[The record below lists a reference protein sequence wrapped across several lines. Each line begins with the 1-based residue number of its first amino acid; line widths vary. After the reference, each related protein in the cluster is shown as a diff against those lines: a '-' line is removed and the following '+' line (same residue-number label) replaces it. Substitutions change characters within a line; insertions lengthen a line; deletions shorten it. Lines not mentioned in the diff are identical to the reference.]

1 MKLTQSQLRS
11 YREHGFV
18 LLPSAFA
25 AAEIKALKAE
35 VPRVL
40 AVDTPARIV
49 EARTRTVR
57 SVYGSHR
64 THDRFRH
71 LSEDARLVEPAMQV
85 VDGDVYIYQ
94 FKINVKA
101 AFEGDVWEW
110 HQDYIFWREED
121 GMPAPRVT
129 NVALFLDD
137 VTEFNG
143 PMFFIPGSHRRGV
156 IEVEAHDGAAA
167 AAGIGGMGGTAPA
180 WISNLTA
187 RLKYS
192 LDRETVAEL
201 SSRYGLACPKG
212 PAGSVLLFDSNV
224 AHSSPNNIS
233 PFDRM
238 MVIATYN
245 SVENIPRP
253 AGTRR
258 PDFLVSD
265 DYEPVRPVQ
274 PILY

>member
-1 MKLTQSQLRS
+1 MKLTQEQLWQ
-11 YREHGFV
+11 YREQGFV
-18 LLPSAFA
+18 VLPSAFS
-25 AAEIKALKAE
+25 AEEIRALKAE
-35 VPRVL
+35 LPRVL
-40 AVDTPARIV
+40 ADDTPARIV

-64 THDRFRH
+64 THERFRH

-85 VDGDVYIYQ
+85 VGSDVYIYQ

-129 NVALFLDD
+129 NVALFLDE

-156 IEVEAHDGAAA
+156 IEVEALDGN
-167 AAGIGGMGGTAPA
+167 AGGGMGSMAPA
-180 WISNLTA
+180 WISNVTA
-187 RLKYS
+187 KLKYS
-192 LDRETVAEL
+192 LERETVAEL
-201 SSRYGLACPKG
+201 TRRNGLACPKG

-238 MVIATYN
+238 MVISTYN
-245 SVENIPRP
+245 SVENIPQP
-253 AGTRR
+253 IGPRR
-258 PDFLVSD
+258 PDFLVSA
-265 DYEPVRPVQ
+265 DYEPVRPVH

>member
-85 VDGDVYIYQ
+85 VDSDVYIYQ

-167 AAGIGGMGGTAPA
+167 AAGIRGMGGMAPPPV
-180 WISNLTA
+180 SHLNP

-192 LDRETVAEL
+192 LHRETVGPL
-201 SSRYGLACPKG
+201 SRRYCLACAER
-212 PAGSVLLFDSNV
+212 AGRLVVLFRSQVAPSV
-224 AHSSPNNIS
+224 
-233 PFDRM
+233 
-238 MVIATYN
+238 
-245 SVENIPRP
+245 
-253 AGTRR
+253 
-258 PDFLVSD
+258 
-265 DYEPVRPVQ
+265 
-274 PILY
+274 

>member
-1 MKLTQSQLRS
+1 MKLTQDQLRS

-25 AAEIKALKAE
+25 AEEIRALKAE
-35 VPRVL
+35 LPRVL

-129 NVALFLDD
+129 NVALFLDE

-156 IEVEAHDGAAA
+156 IEVEALDGAAT
-167 AAGIGGMGGTAPA
+167 GGGMGGMSPG

-187 RLKYS
+187 KLKYS

-201 SSRYGLACPKG
+201 SRRHGLVCPKG
-212 PAGSVLLFDSNV
+212 PAGSVLLFDSNI

-245 SVENIPRP
+245 SVENIPQP
-253 AGTRR
+253 VGTRR
-258 PDFLVSD
+258 PDFLVSN